1 MPFTSHYN
9 SPLGGII
16 LASDGEALV
25 GLWFDGQ
32 KHFPNSPSADH
43 STTALPVF
51 RETCRWLDIYF
62 SGQIPDFTPKLNPQG
77 TPFRKA
83 VWELLLEIP
92 YGETTTYGAMA
103 KTLAQRH
110 NVPFM
115 SAQAIGGAVGHN
127 AISLIIPCHRVV
139 GSDGS
144 LVGYAGGLDRKLKL
158 LQLES
163 SAAVKLYSH
172 SQAKRL
178 QHS

>member
-1 MPFTSHYN
+1 MDCISHYA
-9 SPLGGII
+9 SPLGGIT
-16 LASDGEALV
+16 LASDGTALV

-32 KHFPNSPSADH
+32 KHFAESLSLEH
-43 STTALPVF
+43 SERELPIF
-51 RETCRWLDIYF
+51 QEAIQWLDVYF
-62 SGQIPDFTPKLNPQG
+62 SGQMPDFMPKLNLR
-77 TPFRKA
+77 TTHFRKA

-92 YGETTTYGAMA
+92 YGKTTTYGAMA

-110 NVPFM
+110 NVPFI

-172 SQAKRL
+172 G
-178 QHS
+178 